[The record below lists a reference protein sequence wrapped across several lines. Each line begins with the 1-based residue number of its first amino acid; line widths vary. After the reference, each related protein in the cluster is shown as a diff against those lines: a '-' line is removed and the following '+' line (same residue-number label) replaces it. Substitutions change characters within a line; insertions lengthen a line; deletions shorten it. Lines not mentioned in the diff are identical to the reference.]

1 MGKSTINVPFSIAML
16 NYQRVMGLFMIGFT
30 KLYPPHS
37 PASTP
42 GSKRHLRLPRFRCTL
57 RLAAAGAQLRGAAH
71 RGARRAGGLGL
82 EVLGPAV
89 KNLAMGD

>member
-1 MGKSTINVPFSIAML
+1 
-16 NYQRVMGLFMIGFT
+16 
-30 KLYPPHS
+30 
-37 PASTP
+37 
-42 GSKRHLRLPRFRCTL
+42 L